1 MSELTTV
8 DKDRRRDEL
17 FEELSMGRLTPEAA
31 ERIAREEGLEPL
43 QHVPGPTEFDPE
55 NEAWWTLPMVVAWIV
70 WRTID
75 RVRSQFDPYRAAAPY
90 WRTKLVRHLVTQ
102 EVVSEDGWWLDYA
115 KPASTLGLVL
125 CEAWEKYQ
133 VETGWRKTTVLKALP
148 DFSAKASMGRVRT
161 VGMSVAD
168 VRVVEIPSFE
178 WCYLQIGEAKDRDEI
193 RYEHDHSAQYTL
205 VRVLRKDVMKCWRR
219 SEASSDA
226 RRDAYQRCK
235 DWLLEE
241 MRAHPGEPTWTK
253 KAATKIAKQK
263 FGVARDGFFVIWSE
277 SAVTAGALAW
287 TYPGRRPKKRTAG
300 IRPKK

>member
-125 CEAWEKYQ
+125 
-133 VETGWRKTTVLKALP
+133 
-148 DFSAKASMGRVRT
+148 
-161 VGMSVAD
+161 
-168 VRVVEIPSFE
+168 
-178 WCYLQIGEAKDRDEI
+178 
-193 RYEHDHSAQYTL
+193 
-205 VRVLRKDVMKCWRR
+205 
-219 SEASSDA
+219 SEAVLSWLGIGVEGSWGQMIDGA
-226 RRDAYQRCK
+226 RNELSRDPVV
-235 DWLLEE
+235 W
-241 MRAHPGEPTWTK
+241 WN
-253 KAATKIAKQK
+253 IA
-263 FGVARDGFFVIWSE
+263 
-277 SAVTAGALAW
+277 TAGTALFTLILSVNAVGDALRDVLD
-287 TYPGRRPKKRTAG
+287 PRLR
-300 IRPKK
+300 IQQ